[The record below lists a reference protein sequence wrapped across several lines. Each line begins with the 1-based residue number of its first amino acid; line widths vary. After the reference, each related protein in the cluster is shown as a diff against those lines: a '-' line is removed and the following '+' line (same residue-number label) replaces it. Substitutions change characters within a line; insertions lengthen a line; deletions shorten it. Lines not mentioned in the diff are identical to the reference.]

1 MVPSKNTANNRI
13 QATSPE
19 KGDLRKAADKAAKT
33 AGAAAKFFG
42 CFMIS
47 LVTLALFLGDALA
60 NLGGLGLLA
69 VLGGAWWLFDEIA
82 TEASPKASPSTKGR
96 QQSTASR
103 QTRTRASQYRRSGQL
118 DGEEVGGTPAMWI
131 QSAAWPK
138 EPTKVSALS
147 IRTPSRSPFSSPTSC
162 TYKSALLGRRVQCES
177 QHERIFFQR
186 LEGSG
191 LAKAF
196 VEQPVRIPYT
206 WQTRQTAYYPDAAV
220 LLRDGRQLLVE
231 VKPANRF
238 ASAKDQAKWKAAL
251 AWGRRN
257 GFGFVVVDPRRGY
270 LLGEKF
276 FSKQPGMAPLQEDG

>member
-1 MVPSKNTANNRI
+1 
-13 QATSPE
+13 
-19 KGDLRKAADKAAKT
+19 
-33 AGAAAKFFG
+33 
-42 CFMIS
+42 
-47 LVTLALFLGDALA
+47 
-60 NLGGLGLLA
+60 
-69 VLGGAWWLFDEIA
+69 
-82 TEASPKASPSTKGR
+82 
-96 QQSTASR
+96 
-103 QTRTRASQYRRSGQL
+103 
-118 DGEEVGGTPAMWI
+118 MWI

-147 IRTPSRSPFSSPTSC
+147 IRTSSRSPLSSPTSC

-276 FSKQPGMAPLQEDG
+276 FSKQPETKGTPPEHRRSSSRRLAGWAHNFGRSV